1 VNPTP
6 RFEEKYVL
14 DSFQYRQVTTGIAG
28 FMKKD
33 SYSKA
38 ARRGRY
44 FVGSLYFDTS
54 DYRAYMEKITG
65 ERNRIKL
72 RIRSYTPIYSDADFV
87 SVELKT
93 RSGRLIIKYG
103 THAPISAYDR
113 YMETG
118 TWGPTD
124 DPVLIEFERIAR
136 LQCQKPKVVVE
147 YEREA
152 FTSLRPSGL
161 RISFDHAIRYAR
173 ATSLFPQM
181 PIYRSQPQSPIILEI
196 KTPDDGPDW
205 LQKLVRDLS
214 LKAVP
219 HSKYAN
225 AVEQTQVDM
234 WVPR

>member
-1 VNPTP
+1 MNPTP

-14 DSFQYRQVTTGIAG
+14 DPFQYRAVTTGIAG

-33 SYSKA
+33 NFSKA
-38 ARRGRY
+38 GVKGQY

-72 RIRSYTPIYSDADFV
+72 RIRSYTPVYEEAKFV

-103 THAPISAYDR
+103 THAPISAYDE
-113 YMETG
+113 YMKTG
-118 TWGPTD
+118 SWGVSN

-136 LQCQKPKVVVE
+136 LQCQKPKVVVA

-161 RISFDHAIRYAR
+161 RISFDHAMRYAR
-173 ATSLFPQM
+173 ATDLFPKD
-181 PIYRSQPQSPIILEI
+181 PIYRSQPGYPIVLEI
-196 KTPDDGPDW
+196 KTPDEGPDW
-205 LQKLVRDLS
+205 LRKLVRDLS
-214 LKAVP
+214 LKAEP

-225 AVEQTQVDM
+225 AVEQTQADM
-234 WVPR
+234 WIAR

>member
-1 VNPTP
+1 MNYAP

-14 DSFQYRQVTTGIAG
+14 NPMRYRQVIAGIAG
-28 FMKKD
+28 FMQRD
-33 SYSKA
+33 SYSEA
-38 ARRGRY
+38 APRGRY

-65 ERNRIKL
+65 EQNRIKL
-72 RIRSYTPIYSDADFV
+72 RIRSYFERRDEAEFV

-93 RSGRLIIKYG
+93 RNGRFIIKYG
-103 THAPISAYDR
+103 THAPINRYDR

-136 LQCQKPKVVVE
+136 VQCQRPKLVVE

-152 FTSLRPSGL
+152 FKSLRPNGP
-161 RISFDHAIRYAR
+161 RISFDHAIRYVR
-173 ATSLFPQM
+173 TTSLFPRS
-181 PIYRSQPQSPIILEI
+181 PVYRSQPHCPIILEI
-196 KTPDDGPDW
+196 KTPDEGPAW
-205 LQKLVRDLS
+205 LQRLVRELS
-214 LKAVP
+214 LKSVP

-234 WVPR
+234 LVPR

>member
-1 VNPTP
+1 MNPAP

-14 DSFQYRQVTTGIAG
+14 DPFQYRQVTTGIAG
-28 FMKKD
+28 FMKRD
-33 SYSKA
+33 NYSEAGPK
-38 ARRGRY
+38 RRY

-54 DYRAYMEKITG
+54 EYRAYMEKITG

-72 RIRSYTPIYSDADFV
+72 RIRSYTPIYNDAKFV

-93 RSGRLIIKYG
+93 RNGRLIIKYG

-118 TWGPTD
+118 SWGPTD

-136 LQCQKPKVVVE
+136 VQCQKPKVVVE

-152 FTSLRPSGL
+152 FSSLRPSAL
-161 RISFDHAIRYAR
+161 RISFDHAIRYTR
-173 ATSLFPQM
+173 ATSLFPKT
-181 PIYRSQPQSPIILEI
+181 PIYRCQPRNPIVLEI
-196 KTPDDGPDW
+196 KTPDEGPDW
-205 LQKLVRDLS
+205 LRRLVRDLS

>member
-1 VNPTP
+1 MNPTP

-14 DSFQYRQVTTGIAG
+14 DSFQYRQVTAGISG
-28 FMKKD
+28 FMKRD
-33 SYSKA
+33 SYSEA
-38 ARRGRY
+38 AHQGRY

-54 DYRAYMEKITG
+54 EYRAYTEKITG

-72 RIRSYTPIYSDADFV
+72 RIRSYTPKYDDAEFV

-93 RSGRLIIKYG
+93 RNGRLILKYG
-103 THAPISAYDR
+103 THVPISAYDR

-118 TWGPTD
+118 SWGPTD

-136 LQCQKPKVVVE
+136 VQCQKPKVVVE
-147 YEREA
+147 YQREA
-152 FTSLRPSGL
+152 FTSLRPSAL
-161 RISFDHAIRYAR
+161 RISFDHAMRYAR
-173 ATSLFPQM
+173 ATTLFPQA
-181 PIYRSQPQSPIILEI
+181 PLYRSQPLYPIILEI
-196 KTPDDGPDW
+196 KTPDEGPDW
-205 LQKLVRDLS
+205 LQRLVRELS

-234 WVPR
+234 WIPR

>member
-1 VNPTP
+1 MNPVP

-14 DSFQYRQVTTGIAG
+14 DAFQYRAVTAGIAG
-28 FMKKD
+28 FMKRD
-33 SYSKA
+33 SYSEA
-38 ARRGRY
+38 GPQGRY

-54 DYRAYMEKITG
+54 EYRAYMEKITG

-72 RIRSYTPIYSDADFV
+72 RIRSYTSIYSDAEFV

-93 RSGRLIIKYG
+93 RNGRLIVKYG
-103 THAPISAYDR
+103 THAPISAYNR

-118 TWGPTD
+118 SWGQTD

-136 LQCQKPKVVVE
+136 VQCQKPKLVVE

-152 FTSLRPSGL
+152 FASLRPSGL
-161 RISFDHAIRYAR
+161 RISFDHTIRYAR
-173 ATSLFPQM
+173 ATSLFPQA
-181 PIYRSQPQSPIILEI
+181 PIYRSQPLNPIILEI
-196 KTPDDGPDW
+196 KTPDEGPDW
-205 LQKLVRDLS
+205 LRKLVRDLS

>member
-1 VNPTP
+1 LTPAP
-6 RFEEKYVL
+6 RFEEKFVL
-14 DSFQYRQVTTGIAG
+14 DAFQYRQVTAGISG
-28 FMKKD
+28 FMKRD
-33 SYSKA
+33 NFSKA
-38 ARRGRY
+38 ASQGRY

-65 ERNRIKL
+65 ERNRLKL
-72 RIRSYTPIYSDADFV
+72 RIRSYTPVYGEAEFV

-103 THAPISAYDR
+103 THAPISAYDH

-118 TWGPTD
+118 SWGPTD

-136 LQCQKPKVVVE
+136 VQCQRPKVVVE

-152 FTSLRPSGL
+152 FTSLRPSQL

-173 ATSLFPQM
+173 ATSLFPKI
-181 PIYRSQPQSPIILEI
+181 PIYRKQPGYPIILEI
-196 KTPDDGPDW
+196 KTPDEGPDW
-205 LQKLVRDLS
+205 LQKLVRDLA

>member
-1 VNPTP
+1 MNPVP
-6 RFEEKYVL
+6 RFEEKFVL
-14 DSFQYRQVTTGIAG
+14 DPFQYRAVTTGIAG

-33 SYSKA
+33 KFSTA
-38 ARRGRY
+38 ASQGRY

-65 ERNRIKL
+65 ERNRIKF
-72 RIRSYTPIYSDADFV
+72 RIRSYTPVYDDAEFV

-113 YMETG
+113 YMKTG
-118 TWGPTD
+118 SWGPTD

-136 LQCQKPKVVVE
+136 LQCQKPKVVVA

-152 FTSLRPSGL
+152 FASLRPNGP
-161 RISFDHAIRYAR
+161 RISFDHAVRYAR
-173 ATSLFPQM
+173 ATSLFPKN
-181 PIYRSQPQSPIILEI
+181 PIYRFEQGYPIILEI

-225 AVEQTQVDM
+225 GVEQTQVDM